1 MSLRHKDLE
10 IEYVKLNHSRRMIK
24 IGFAIFALCSITIIV
39 VMFINIVEQR
49 EKEKRQDEVINKLSY
64 ENTNLQKINNDMIR
78 EVNQVQ
84 NQYRQILI
92 EKRQSYTP
100 PINNQYSSYQ
110 NETRKTPIN
119 INPTP
124 AIKESKINNQQN
136 IYTAPKYEAPKYTA
150 PKKMY
155 ERYSSAKLVS
165 DSKIE
170 VMSDNRLKSNMPIYG
185 RYIDKP
191 VVMLECGK
199 NEIVY
204 KIDNECTGAVFPLDK
219 IYFKK
224 SNAGNIQNH
233 NRNTHMVEC
242 KYDYENGVMHDCD
255 VKLIGIQ

>member
-1 MSLRHKDLE
+1 MSLRNKDLE
-10 IEYVKLNHSRRMIK
+10 IEYSKLNHSRRMIK
-24 IGFAIFALCSITIIV
+24 VGFTIFALCSIVIIG
-39 VMFINIVEQR
+39 VMFINIVEKR
-49 EKEKRQDEVINKLSY
+49 EKEKKQDEIINKLSY
-64 ENTNLQKINNDMIR
+64 ENTNLQKINNDMIK

-100 PINNQYSSYQ
+100 PINNQYTNYQ
-110 NETRKTPIN
+110 NETRKTPIY

-185 RYIDKP
+185 RYIDKYFTSAD
-191 VVMLECGK
+191 CGK
-199 NEIVY
+199 NERIY
-204 KIDNECTGAVFPLDK
+204 KIENECSGVVFSLDK

-224 SNAGNIQNH
+224 SNAGNIQNY
-233 NRNTHMVEC
+233 NRKTHMIEC
-242 KYDYENGVMHDCD
+242 KYDYDNGIMHDCD
-255 VKLIGIQ
+255 VKLVEVR